1 MAMTSTP
8 HTARTRTM
16 ALTFSSTSLTPHRH
30 LLPAAAKTGKTKL
43 NMHQQPLH
51 TERLPLIHA
60 LLKKAPVCRMVK
72 RSSSISLRSLS

>member
-30 LLPAAAKTGKTKL
+30 LLSAKHASTTTPYRTLTVNPCPLEEGSCLPHGQEIFVDILEISIL
-43 NMHQQPLH
+43 NLFV
-51 TERLPLIHA
+51 A
-60 LLKKAPVCRMVK
+60 
-72 RSSSISLRSLS
+72 